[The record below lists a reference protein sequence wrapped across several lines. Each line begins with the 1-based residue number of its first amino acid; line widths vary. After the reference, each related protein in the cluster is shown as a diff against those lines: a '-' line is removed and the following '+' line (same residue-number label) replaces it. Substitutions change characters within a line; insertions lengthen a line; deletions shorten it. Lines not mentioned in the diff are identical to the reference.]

1 VKIAIDY
8 RLNGTGWADCTLSSG
23 DSKCELSASYLSDAL
38 RNLVVA
44 ATAVASGFHRVSF
57 GFDEEP
63 GEYRWVVTSP
73 RPNEVELEILS
84 FEDLWGGKPDADGS
98 SLFRVRCL
106 PMEFAGAVQAAAH
119 RVLEQYGEAG
129 YIKLW
134 HEHPFPSAQL
144 AELDRV
150 LSYKGPD
157 VYQIARADA

>member
-1 VKIAIDY
+1 MPITIDY
-8 RLNGTGWADCTLSSG
+8 RLKGTGWADCTLTNG
-23 DSKCELSASYLSDAL
+23 ESKCELTASYLSDAL

-63 GEYRWVVTSP
+63 GEYRWVITSP
-73 RPNEVELEILS
+73 RPNEVELEVLS
-84 FEDLWGGKPDADGS
+84 FEELWGGKPDTEGK
-98 SLFRVRCL
+98 RVFTDRCL
-106 PMEFAGAVQAAAH
+106 SEDFAKAVQAAAH

-129 YIKLW
+129 YMKLW

-150 LSYKGPD
+150 LMHKGPD
-157 VYQIARADA
+157 V